1 MLCMFS
7 FNEPLQVA
15 TPLADIVVV
24 TDRLHLALVSV
35 FLIHYVTV
43 ITWTRAGSFIH
54 LYFMYRDVFCFYYLC
69 VYIVNRLF
77 SVKDRVRVWYYFI
90 FCDRYMKYW
99 PSYCT
104 SVQLK
109 RPRAVN
115 ELSVRAFCCILY
127 QVVLMRVLTFAPS
140 TLTFVLCV
148 LTFGP
153 CMVANAC
160 CACFP
165 SMNYSTCRHCGCH
178 PLHLA
183 LVNAS
188 LIRYAILCVSLHY

>member
-54 LYFMYRDVFCFYYLC
+54 WYFMYRDVFCFSYLC

-90 FCDRYMKYW
+90 FCVHEVLAQLLHKGA
-99 PSYCT
+99 
-104 SVQLK
+104 LK
-109 RPRAVN
+109 RPRAIN
-115 ELSVRAFCCILY
+115 ELSVRVFCFILY

-140 TLTFVLCV
+140 TLIFGLC
-148 LTFGP
+148 LLAFGP
-153 CMVANAC
+153 CMVTNAC

-165 SMNYSTCRHCGCH
+165 SMNYSTCRQCGCH
-178 PLHLA
+178 RLHLA